1 MISVCIT
8 CRYDQEETN
17 ATIRSIRE
25 TAGDLPEVVVLDDG
39 SDQPLLLDD
48 KNVVFRTVHG
58 RAGVGPARHI
68 AATMASRKHLLI
80 IDAHMRFEPGW
91 YERALE
97 RLESSDDTLWGCTC
111 VHLNAE
117 NMQMKPESKT
127 YNGATLNFFGPNKNK
142 PHLMQFI
149 EPVWIP
155 KERHP
160 ANNDVIP
167 CVLGAAYFMPRSL
180 FFKIGGMRMLRHW
193 GSSEPY
199 LSLKVWL
206 AGGECRQMT
215 DVRIGHQFR
224 TATTYTYKI
233 AATLYN
239 KLMIAAT
246 LFPEDATAFMVAK
259 MRQHALPA
267 QDFKIAMD
275 LFRNDQS
282 NIEIERVFAERV
294 FTRSL
299 EEYLERFGMPR
310 FWT

>member
-1 MISVCIT
+1 MISVCMT
-8 CRYDQEETN
+8 VRNDQEEAN
-17 ATIRSIRE
+17 ATIKSIRD
-25 TAGDLPEVVVLDDG
+25 TCGDAVELICVDDG
-39 SDQPLLLDD
+39 SDKPLKLDD

-91 YERALE
+91 YEKALE

-117 NMQMKPESKT
+117 NMQMKPENRF
-127 YNGATLNFFGPNKNK
+127 YNGATLNFFGPNKNR
-142 PHLMQFI
+142 PNLMQFI

-155 KERHP
+155 QAQHP
-160 ANNDVIP
+160 KNNDVIP

-233 AATLYN
+233 SASLYN

-246 LFPEDATAFMVAK
+246 LFPEDATKFIVEK
-259 MRQHALPA
+259 MRQHAMPA

-282 NIEIERVFAERV
+282 NIEVERVFAERV

-299 EEYLERFGMPR
+299 EEFLERFGMPR